1 MIHQGV
7 SFYSYQNAYRAG
19 LLDMEGMVRAV
30 RDLGCDGVELVPI
43 MTPPTSYPKATEA
56 EIAAWHELMAKYGTV
71 PTCLDSIIAVRPGMS
86 KLPFAHP
93 GASLEEQAQ
102 LMRDEL
108 TLCHQLGFY
117 LMRIPVGYGVQM
129 SVIEQMLPMAEELGI
144 TLGLEIH
151 VPMTITGEQ
160 VQNYIEFIDRKKT
173 NNACL
178 IPDMAIFATSLP
190 RCLQRKALAAGADPE
205 TVRTI
210 VQAYEARQDMAAV
223 AEELRAKGV
232 GEAEELLAFAVRNVP
247 SRVEELPGILPYIGH
262 FHGKFYD
269 MDEACCEHGI
279 RFDEV
284 VPILKQAG
292 WEGYINSEYEGQ
304 RFHAPDDPVDEV
316 EQVRRQHALVNRL
329 LAD

>member
-19 LLDMEGMVRAV
+19 QLDMDGMVHAV
-30 RDLGCDGVELVPI
+30 KDLGCDGVELVPI

-56 EIAAWHELMAKYGTV
+56 EIAAWHELMAKYGTK
-71 PTCLDSIIAVRPGMS
+71 PTCFDSIIAVKPEMS
-86 KLPFAHP
+86 GLPFAHP
-93 GASLEEQAQ
+93 GASIEEQTA

-117 LMRIPVGYGVQM
+117 LMRIPVGYGIQM
-129 SVIEQMLPMAEELGI
+129 QVIEDLLPMAEELNI

-151 VPMTITGEQ
+151 VPMTITGEM
-160 VQNYIEFIDRKKT
+160 VQNYINFIVKKKT
-173 NNACL
+173 KHACL

-190 RCLQRKALAAGADPE
+190 RCLQHKALSAGADPE
-205 TVRTI
+205 VVKTI
-210 VQAYEARQDMAAV
+210 VQAYEARSDMTAV

-247 SRVEELPGILPYIGH
+247 SRVDDLPGILPYIGH

-269 MDEACCEHGI
+269 MDDQCCEHGI

-284 VPILKQAG
+284 VPILKKAG

-304 RFHAPDDPVDEV
+304 RFHAPDDPVDEL
-316 EQVRRQHALVNRL
+316 EQVRRQHQMVTRL